1 MASART
7 APVFLF
13 IVISSPGDQ
22 CSILAIVLTL
32 CTWMRDFVF
41 SHSAYVLSTYDAPAV
56 KLRRVINFFTLSQ
69 SSSLSCW
76 SGFQLSVKSIQTI
89 TLALVL
95 VLVLPRFEIG

>member
-1 MASART
+1 MAS

-56 KLRRVINFFTLSQ
+56 KLRRVVINFVTLSQ

-95 VLVLPRFEIG
+95 VLVLVLVLPRF